1 MPTTSIPSFCVKL
14 RAEPQ
19 GLVSLWTSVNA
30 RPFSLLEPID
40 KRHQVFNLRRALK
53 LRSHEQLPTV
63 DRTLHFDRLFSLR
76 QRRKKTRE
84 MTAKHMKTRQFSLAV
99 FFGKGGRGAL
109 PDSCYR

>member
-1 MPTTSIPSFCVKL
+1 MPITSIPSFSVKL

-40 KRHQVFNLRRALK
+40 KRHQVFNLRRVLK

-63 DRTLHFDRLFSLR
+63 DRLFSLR
-76 QRRKKTRE
+76 PEKKEDERNDG
-84 MTAKHMKTRQFSLAV
+84 KTHENEAIS
-99 FFGKGGRGAL
+99 
-109 PDSCYR
+109 

>member
-1 MPTTSIPSFCVKL
+1 MPTTSIPSFSVKL

-63 DRTLHFDRLFSLR
+63 DRTLHFDKLFSLR
-76 QRRKKTRE
+76 PEKKEDERNDG
-84 MTAKHMKTRQFSLAV
+84 KTHENEAIS
-99 FFGKGGRGAL
+99 
-109 PDSCYR
+109 